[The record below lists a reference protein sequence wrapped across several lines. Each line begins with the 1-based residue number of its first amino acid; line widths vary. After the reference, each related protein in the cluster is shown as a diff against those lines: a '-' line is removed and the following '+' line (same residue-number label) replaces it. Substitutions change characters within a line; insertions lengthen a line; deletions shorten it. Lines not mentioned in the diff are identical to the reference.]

1 MKADMYDRSRTTGP
15 ERHVVAE
22 DNIVLIHDPSEVPES
37 LFPQAGKFFK
47 RFDAETCTFV
57 SNITEQYPDD

>member
-1 MKADMYDRSRTTGP
+1 MLTAWISRRTTGP

-22 DNIVLIHDPSEVPES
+22 DNIVVITDPSEIS
-37 LFPQAGKFFK
+37 DATFPLAGKFFK
-47 RFDAETCTFV
+47 RFDAETCSFV